1 MYDTPFSIKVF
12 SLPGAVHSTKSG
24 RGCFVCASMG
34 LSGKRRRNRADAC
47 RISSKI
53 MHARKERKRERTRK
67 RLEQVP
73 RANRAFHTAK
83 KKHIASLAPQES
95 DDKRLGANILLAPC
109 WKGPK
114 GTVVREGGT
123 IVNKRVC
130 AKSGK
135 VKRKDEKRKDAKMPA
150 KIQDFPP
157 GHVPLPLEYL
167 YGNWVP

>member
-1 MYDTPFSIKVF
+1 MLIVGVVVGGKGRIRKQVRTPVRTLILDDFVYDTPFSIKVF

-95 DDKRLGANILLAPC
+95 DDKRLGANILLGPR
-109 WKGPK
+109 WKGRK
-114 GTVVREGGT
+114 SEIVGAGGM

-130 AKSGK
+130 
-135 VKRKDEKRKDAKMPA
+135 VKQLNIKTS
-150 KIQDFPP
+150 
-157 GHVPLPLEYL
+157 
-167 YGNWVP
+167 